1 MLQEWDKVHEPLD
14 CFLFNSSENL
24 FFYHEKLKLF
34 SGKDFVGNYLEP
46 ELWKVIV
53 KVVQSSGKRHA
64 LLLWKTDGE
73 EIVVELVVLDWGS
86 WEIIE
91 DLSWKSVFGEN
102 GFVGIHG
109 AGTGQTTQV
118 LDAFFEAGNFGIKAK
133 IKIAVVLVAFSAVE
147 TVGSVEF
154 KNGEG
159 MGKAVAIGDF

>member
-1 MLQEWDKVHEPLD
+1 
-14 CFLFNSSENL
+14 
-24 FFYHEKLKLF
+24 
-34 SGKDFVGNYLEP
+34 
-46 ELWKVIV
+46 
-53 KVVQSSGKRHA
+53 
-64 LLLWKTDGE
+64 
-73 EIVVELVVLDWGS
+73 
-86 WEIIE
+86 
-91 DLSWKSVFGEN
+91 
-102 GFVGIHG
+102 VGIHG